1 MFSSNDNWSF
11 KVIFCFAGNQLATSS
26 WHLIGKSKKHTM
38 GNYSKNCT
46 SMPRKAT
53 REKVYSMKCFQGW
66 TGSRRERG
74 ANKLRVS
81 FAKELISDVKILP
94 RINKEDK
101 GVCFY
106 SELDFLKFRLEAL
119 EEKLWKR
126 LRVRSAPGKL
136 QDQGHRL
143 DRRSLRR
150 IYVQQQDR
158 NT

>member
-1 MFSSNDNWSF
+1 
-11 KVIFCFAGNQLATSS
+11 
-26 WHLIGKSKKHTM
+26 
-38 GNYSKNCT
+38 
-46 SMPRKAT
+46 MPRKAT